1 MAEHLGYERHDPAGR
16 GTPNSRNGSSP
27 KRVKTDVGE
36 VDLPVPRD
44 RAGTLEPVTVP
55 KNSIRRTSVYFSTYT
70 VVS

>member
-44 RAGTLEPVTVP
+44 RAGTFEPVTVA
-55 KNSIRRTSVYFSTYT
+55 SGADR
-70 VVS
+70 